1 MIAAIDSLHA
11 YWNEISDALGKV
23 GVSLVRYDSVG
34 AALEAFGR
42 EAPGLIILSAEEPAY
57 EEAIVRLH
65 ELHPRAEVLIVT
77 DAGTPDEAE
86 RAVKN
91 GAWDYVARPPRGRDL
106 MPIIN
111 AALRYADAR
120 GKENGSPDPQP
131 GDFEGIV
138 GESPEL
144 KACLAVVARAAG
156 SDANVLVRGETGTG
170 KELVAL
176 AIHRNSARRNNN
188 FVVVDCAGLP
198 ESLVES
204 TLFGH
209 ERGAFTGADRSQVG
223 LIKQA
228 DGGTLFLDEIGE
240 LPQSVQK
247 SFLRV
252 IQERR
257 FRPVG
262 GKDEIASDFR
272 LISASNRDLDAMS
285 RQSTFR
291 KDLLFRVRSFG
302 IELPPLRNRLGDVK
316 HIVSY
321 HLPRI
326 CGRLGVRMKR
336 VSPEFTI
343 RLLSYDWPGN
353 VRELVSA
360 LERSIVASHSEPVL
374 FPQHLP
380 TYLRVKL
387 ARSAFEN
394 GTARPKPGDSADMT
408 GVLPPLQEYRN
419 AAAARSE
426 REYLL
431 RLLALTNANTRE
443 ACRISRLSRSRF
455 YSLLKKH
462 GISLR
467 ATFKG

>member
-1 MIAAIDSLHA
+1 MIAAIDRLPA
-11 YWNEISDALGKV
+11 YWNEVSDALRKT
-23 GVSLVRYDSVG
+23 GVPLVRYDSVG
-34 AALEAFGR
+34 AALEGIGT
-42 EAPGLIILSAEEPAY
+42 EAPGLIILSADQPAFD
-57 EEAIVRLH
+57 EAIVQLR
-65 ELHPRAEVLIVT
+65 ELNPRTEILVVS

-91 GAWDYVARPPRGRDL
+91 GAWDYIARPPHGRDM

-111 AALRYADAR
+111 AAFRYVDAR
-120 GKENGSPDPQP
+120 GQGEPSPEFAP

-144 KACLAVVARAAG
+144 KSCLAIVARAAG
-156 SDANVLVRGETGTG
+156 SDANVLIRGETGTG

-209 ERGAFTGADRSQVG
+209 ERGAFTGADRPQVG
-223 LIKQA
+223 LVKQA

-257 FRPVG
+257 FRPIG

-272 LISASNRDLDAMS
+272 LISATNRDLDALAT
-285 RQSTFR
+285 QSAFR
-291 KDLLFRVRSFG
+291 EDLLFRVRSFA

-326 CGRLGVRMKR
+326 CGRMGLRMKR
-336 VSPEFTI
+336 VSPEFTD

-360 LERSIVASHSEPVL
+360 LERSIVAAKFEPLL

-394 GTARPKPGDSADMT
+394 GTARAKPEGSGDFPGA
-408 GVLPPLQEYRN
+408 LPPIQQYRE
-419 AAAARSE
+419 AAAAKAE

-431 RLLALTNANTRE
+431 RLLALTNADTRE
-443 ACRISRLSRSRF
+443 ACRISGLSRSRF